1 MLTLTFLFHMAVMQ
15 QRLHVTIM
23 LWVPHQLHSGYIH
36 CRVPINSFIKVS
48 YDTLQVGE
56 RERRREMK
64 EKERKRER
72 KREKESTF
80 LVVRRS
86 EIELEEAKTKDR
98 G

>member
-72 KREKESTF
+72 EKERERKREKERERERKRALF
-80 LVVRRS
+80 WL
-86 EIELEEAKTKDR
+86 
-98 G
+98 